1 MKLAASY
8 QNIEL
13 MTPDDAALSFFKSPF
28 AVYDTCGA
36 VDIAYGNFGSMACSP
51 VDFTKIGRW
60 WHKGE
65 EIDLVAL
72 NDASKEVLFIE
83 CKWKTL
89 SMAESMR
96 NIEKLKKKTGF
107 VMWNK
112 GERTEYYGLVAK
124 RIEGKDVL
132 RKKGFMV
139 FDLDDFISCSGSNFI
154 YHGGGKDLYP
164 ES

>member
-1 MKLAASY
+1 LTFWFRFVYPNKSLIYGDFKIPQFNPDFNRYLGMVFEKIAAEFLW
-8 QNIEL
+8 QIR
-13 MTPDDAALSFFKSPF
+13 
-28 AVYDTCGA
+28 
-36 VDIAYGNFGSMACSP
+36 P

-124 RIEGKDVL
+124 KVEGKDAL
-132 RKKGFMV
+132 REKGFMV
-139 FDLDDFISCSGSNFI
+139 FDLDDFISGAGSNFT
-154 YHGGGKDLYP
+154 
-164 ES
+164 

>member
-1 MKLAASY
+1 MVFEK
-8 QNIEL
+8 
-13 MTPDDAALSFFKSPF
+13 
-28 AVYDTCGA
+28 
-36 VDIAYGNFGSMACSP
+36 IAGEFLWQVRP

-89 SMAESMR
+89 SLAEPMR
-96 NIEKLKKKTGF
+96 NIEKLKKKTSF

-124 RIEGKDVL
+124 QVVEKDAP

-139 FDLDDFISCSGSNFI
+139 FDLDDF
-154 YHGGGKDLYP
+154 
-164 ES
+164 